1 MDQGIAVAIASGLA
15 ALIYLLLA
23 LVNFRRGRN
32 AVGAARLFAALLFGG
47 VTYYL
52 AVVELKLF

>member
-1 MDQGIAVAIASGLA
+1 MDQGVALVLA
-15 ALIYLLLA
+15 TALATLAYMVLA

-32 AVGAARLFAALLFGG
+32 GVGSARLFAALLFGV

-52 AVVELKLF
+52 AVVELKIF